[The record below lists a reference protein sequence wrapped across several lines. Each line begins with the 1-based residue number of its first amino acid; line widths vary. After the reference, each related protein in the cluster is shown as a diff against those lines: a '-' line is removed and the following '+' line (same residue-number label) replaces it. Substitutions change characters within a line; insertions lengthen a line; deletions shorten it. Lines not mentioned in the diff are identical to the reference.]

1 MARDSEFFQAVE
13 RGDESAIKRLLAAS
27 ASLATERNSLDARRP
42 TPLHV
47 AAKLG
52 SAAIVRLLLRAGADA
67 NALDAEHTSPLGVA
81 AIFGHLTVAQE
92 LLAAGAHAS
101 IRNKFGFTP
110 LSAALAGEQGKWRH
124 YSSSPLASWQAIVAA
139 LRVHAA
145 EM

>member
-13 RGDESAIKRLLAAS
+13 REDESAIREMLADS
-27 ASLATERNSLDARRP
+27 TSLATERSNLDARRP
-42 TPLHV
+42 TPLHA

-52 SAAIVRLLLRAGADA
+52 NAAIVRLLLRAGADA

-81 AIFGHLTVAQE
+81 AVFGHLTVAQE

-124 YSSSPLASWQAIVAA
+124 YSSSPQASWQAIVSA
-139 LRVHAA
+139 LRAHAA
-145 EM
+145 EL